1 MYVHTVRREG
11 VRSITKGKAIE
22 ELLDGLNQKKKKIFK
37 SKLRKGGET
46 QKLVADLNAARQ
58 VAGMSR

>member
-11 VRSITKGKAIE
+11 VRLITNGKAIE
-22 ELLDGLNQKKKKIFK
+22 ELLDDFNQKKKKFNK

-46 QKLVADLNAARQ
+46 QNS
-58 VAGMSR
+58 SRI